1 MASKDSSFD
10 VVSQVDMQEIDNAYQ
25 QASKELTQ
33 RYDLKDSHATIE
45 LNKADRAVTVVA
57 PSEFVASQV
66 VDVFTTR
73 LVRRKVDLSSIKWSD
88 PAPASGGNV
97 RVTGTIVEGIEQD
110 LAKKISKDVRDT
122 KIKVKVTVEGD
133 KLKVSSPSKDAL
145 QEVIAFL
152 RDKDY
157 GQPLQFINY
166 R

>member
-10 VVSQVDMQEIDNAYQ
+10 VVSQVDMQEVDNAYQ

-45 LNKADRAVTVVA
+45 LNKADRTVTVVA

-73 LVRRKVDLSSIKWSD
+73 LVRRKVDLSSIKWAD